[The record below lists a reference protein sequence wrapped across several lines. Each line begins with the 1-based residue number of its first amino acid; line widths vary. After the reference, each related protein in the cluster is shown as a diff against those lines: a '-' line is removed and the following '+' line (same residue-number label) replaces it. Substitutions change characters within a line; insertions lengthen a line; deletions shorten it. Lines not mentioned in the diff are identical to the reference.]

1 MAVRTPLYLDGTN
14 LKEMSSSM
22 ITNIKNRCIY
32 LYGANPSVDVTV
44 VSSGGNISPTMT
56 DTRLQAGAATY
67 GVNNGYG
74 PGTFQ
79 SNDDYNFGIP
89 GTSTVSVTYD
99 RITQNLESVSQAG
112 DTNNKRNFV
121 YQSGGNIYAMSHTD
135 MYDTFYNDVI
145 NTLIDG
151 NDRPGTYRISTASS
165 VSNMTRVSS
174 TPVFRDTRANTGAY
188 TSGGIAETLD
198 QPFTVNN
205 YYLYRVNQ
213 SIMSNPSL
221 NHAVYIRSDNN
232 IQQHSDSTINTIL
245 QSDIRYW
252 ARQKIRYSVNGSGSN
267 RGDPM
272 VDTKLNGST
281 RGNQQIGDTYHPN
294 TRYRSQTFPAGT
306 SVAQNTYSLRIRR
319 I

>member
-22 ITNIKNRCIY
+22 IANIKNRCIY
-32 LYGANPSVDVTV
+32 LYGANPSVDVAV

-56 DTRLQAGAATY
+56 DTRLRAGAATF

-74 PGTFQ
+74 PGTH
-79 SNDDYNFGIP
+79 SSSDDFSFGIP

-99 RITQNLESVSQAG
+99 RITQNLESVSQAS

-121 YQSGGNIYAMSHTD
+121 YQSGGNIYAMTHTD

-145 NTLIDG
+145 STLVDG
-151 NDRPGTYRISTASS
+151 NDRPGTYRISTSSS
-165 VSNMTRVSS
+165 VSNMSLVSG
-174 TPVFRDTRANTGAY
+174 TPVFSDTRANTGAY
-188 TSGGIAETLD
+188 TSGGIPETLD
-198 QPFTVNN
+198 QPFTVSN
-205 YYLYRVNQ
+205 YYLHRVNQ

-232 IQQHSDSTINTIL
+232 IQQHSDSTINAIL

-252 ARQKIRYSVNGSGSN
+252 ARQKIRYNVNGSGAN
-267 RGDPM
+267 RGNSM
-272 VDTKLNGST
+272 IDTKLNGST
-281 RGNQQIGDTYHPN
+281 RSNQQIGNTFHPN

-306 SVAQNTYSLRIRR
+306 SVAQSSFNLRIQRV
-319 I
+319 